1 MCPQCLGS
9 LGWRRSSHLRHPW
22 LSQDVGKVSRVRLP
36 FGEATSWVPGVQ
48 LHLHFPLH
56 LLRWLSD
63 FCQVC
68 LSVVLHL
75 LIFVSQGEPTW
86 SWSFSSFSSLSAAC
100 CSLFLEHSKKSSY
113 CILVF
118 CLYVCVC
125 TMCAWYPQ
133 SPEESNRS
141 LETGNTNLCE
151 LSCRCQ
157 ELTLKSLQEQG
168 EILTT
173 EPPLQLPFSDLLKV
187 FRTGEIVLYTGRVY
201 YSNITYYIIHKYHI
215 ILYN

>member
-1 MCPQCLGS
+1 MLEKCPGCGFHLGKQHLGS
-9 LGWRRSSHLRHPW
+9 
-22 LSQDVGKVSRVRLP
+22 
-36 FGEATSWVPGVQ
+36 

-100 CSLFLEHSKKSSY
+100 CSLFLDHSKKSSY

-168 EILTT
+168 GDLNYWTT
-173 EPPLQLPFSDLLKV
+173 STARI
-187 FRTGEIVLYTGRVY
+187 FRPSKSI
-201 YSNITYYIIHKYHI
+201 
-215 ILYN
+215 